1 MTASTLEPT
10 QLHTSEEAAER
21 AGVTF
26 RQLDYWCT
34 QGIITPT
41 KVIGLNAGG
50 SGSRRRWSD
59 EDITRIATAAELR
72 DLGLGGPLIA
82 IAVQSDA
89 LWLGIADGLI
99 VEQLNSGDDLVAFV
113 GRHFTSASTLA
124 IVKHKKRVLD
134 A

>member
-10 QLHTSEEAAER
+10 TLHTSEEAAER

-26 RQLDYWCT
+26 RQLDYWVT
-34 QGIITPT
+34 QGIVTPT
-41 KVIGLNAGG
+41 EWLNEGG

-59 EDITRIATAAELR
+59 EDITRIATAAELK
-72 DLGLGGPLIA
+72 DLGLSGALIA
-82 IAVQSDA
+82 IAVQSNA

-113 GRHFTSASTLA
+113 GRHFTSAQSLA
-124 IVKHKKRVLD
+124 IVQHMKR
-134 A
+134 ARRA